1 MPGLWIEC
9 TLKCFDILEIKAIWL
24 NYIELF
30 AGCGGLSLGLEASG
44 HHLVIANEL
53 SPMAAE
59 TFAYNF
65 FNELLSEQ
73 YPEHTLWINSN
84 FSKSEMSKRLRENPR
99 TYPPIMDHGF
109 SDLDQNTKLNKKL
122 LVGSIVELNKLL
134 QQQPELL
141 KQIQDENLEGGL
153 DLVSGGPPCQ
163 SFSMAGLRQLGN
175 ERNTLPWEFA
185 KFVELTHPKFVL
197 LENVSGILKAF
208 NTEVGQFYAWYEVAK
223 AFSKINYVPLCLHV
237 NAKYAGVA
245 QNRPRFILLGIRTDI
260 YSTIIPRLSTKE
272 QEILKHSY
280 QFFEKVQVNTDLEYG
295 HLKYFD
301 VDKDTDFFQDTFLEP
316 LIAYKGKEFSV
327 ADAIQDLSI
336 EKYQTKS
343 EYVKKLD
350 ILFTPLLTK
359 HNSLTNHDLRANGIH
374 VKKRFKLYQNLNL
387 VSSNTKKE
395 VQQILK
401 GLSLL
406 LSDYAFDE
414 LKNLKFLNEDGQLTF
429 FSNKSELVGYL
440 QLHQTKKQTQK
451 ALIADQPAPAALSIP
466 DDACHYLDL
475 RTLTVREMAR
485 VQSFPDNFK
494 FLSKVTTGGQMRKF
508 EVPQYTQVGNAV
520 PPLLGFALG
529 KIIYQ
534 LMQVVH

>member
-1 MPGLWIEC
+1 
-9 TLKCFDILEIKAIWL
+9 L

-44 HHLVIANEL
+44 HNLVIANEL

-65 FNELLSEQ
+65 FNESLDEKATK
-73 YPEHTLWINSN
+73 HTLWINSN
-84 FSKSEMSKRLRENPR
+84 FPKHEMSKRLRENPR
-99 TYPPIMDHGF
+99 TYPSIVDGGF
-109 SDLDQNTKLNKKL
+109 SDLDQNTQLNKKL

-141 KQIQDENLEGGL
+141 RQIQDQHLEGGL

-185 KFVELTHPKFVL
+185 KFVELTNPKFVL
-197 LENVSGILKAF
+197 LENVSGILRAF
-208 NTEVGQFYAWYEVAK
+208 NTEAGQFYAWYEVAK

-237 NAKYAGVA
+237 NAKYTGVA
-245 QNRPRFILLGIRTDI
+245 QNRPRFILLGVRADV
-260 YSTIIPRLSTKE
+260 YANIIQKLNKKE
-272 QEILKHSY
+272 QDILKHSY
-280 QFFEKVQVNTDLEYG
+280 QFFEKVQLNTDLEYG

-301 VDKDTDFFQDTFLEP
+301 VDKDTTFFHGTFLEP
-316 LIAYKGKEFSV
+316 LIAYKGQEFSV

-336 EKYQTKS
+336 ENHQPRSK
-343 EYVKKLD
+343 YVKKLD
-350 ILFTPLLTK
+350 TLFNPLLNK
-359 HNSLTNHDLRANGIH
+359 HKSLNNYDLRTNGAH

-387 VSSNTKKE
+387 VSSSTKKE

-401 GLSLL
+401 GLTLL
-406 LSDYAFDE
+406 LSDNAFDE
-414 LKNLKFLNEDGQLTF
+414 LKNLTFLNEEGQSIN
-429 FSNKSELVGYL
+429 FSNKPEFVQYL
-440 QLHQTKKQTQK
+440 QAHQTKKQTQK
-451 ALIADQPAPAALSIP
+451 ALVAHQPAPAALSIP
-466 DDACHYLDL
+466 DDACHYCDL

-529 KIIYQ
+529 S
-534 LMQVVH
+534 VVKYLIDLQ